1 MADNSNGKVDVKS
14 DKLGEKIESSPVAKS
29 FLPSSI
35 SSTPSTS
42 SAVKLLSVSE
52 SKHIYTESRAKFPLV
67 RSSQSSELHVLDQH
81 IRHGLPLRCSSH
93 SRLYNQPK
101 HILPVLKLNTRRHRW
116 RHLRLST

>member
-29 FLPSSI
+29 SLPSSI

-81 IRHGLPLRCSSH
+81 IRHGLPL
-93 SRLYNQPK
+93 
-101 HILPVLKLNTRRHRW
+101 
-116 RHLRLST
+116 